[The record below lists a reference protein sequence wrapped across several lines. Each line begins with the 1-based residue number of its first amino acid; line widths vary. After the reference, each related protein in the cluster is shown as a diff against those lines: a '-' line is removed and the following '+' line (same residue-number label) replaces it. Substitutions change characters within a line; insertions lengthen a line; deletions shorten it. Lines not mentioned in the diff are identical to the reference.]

1 MLTAQK
7 LEKIIAL
14 EDNLRSQYQAQL
26 DAKSAEIEKLLNE
39 IEKLSKKQ
47 EEQQAV
53 IAKQLSQLTAQSS
66 EASANK
72 RVEQLNRELHNRCD
86 NLTSEIDTH
95 KKRIKELQK
104 SLADERA
111 EVKTLKQYDAAALKK
126 NLDANKKKLAEKTTA
141 NELMQKTLGK
151 SRTEN
156 AELQAKVKELE
167 AKLAALEPVAAEE
180 PEVAVEAEV
189 TAEAAAA

>member
-26 DAKSAEIEKLLNE
+26 DAKTAEIDTLRAKV
-39 IEKLSKKQ
+39 

-53 IAKQLSQLTAQSS
+53 IAKQLAQLTSQSS

-86 NLTSEIDTH
+86 NLTGEIDTQ

-141 NELMQKTLGK
+141 NELMQKTLNK
-151 SRTEN
+151 SKTEN

-167 AKLAALEPVAAEE
+167 AKVATLEPVAAEE
-180 PEVAVEAEV
+180 QEVAVEAEV